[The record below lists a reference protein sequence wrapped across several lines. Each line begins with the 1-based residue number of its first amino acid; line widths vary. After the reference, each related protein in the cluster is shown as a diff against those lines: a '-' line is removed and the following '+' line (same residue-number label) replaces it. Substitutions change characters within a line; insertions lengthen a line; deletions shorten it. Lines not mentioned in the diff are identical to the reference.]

1 MEEMGSVM
9 QRSNQMQT
17 LQRQAATFSQNFERE
32 RELRMRA
39 EDEKAIVLEKVCCWL
54 GFL

>member
-39 EDEKAIVLEKVCCWL
+39 EDEKAIVLEKVC
-54 GFL
+54 